1 MSTDKTIRKVTDLEA
16 QRMETY
22 RYWQSRTAAER
33 MNAVEEVVREAYL
46 AKGIDLDRRP
56 SDRRLVRVVRA
67 NWKAA

>member
-67 NWKAA
+67 NWKAG